1 MKQFKQVIIKMGEH
15 IEDNMHVVRERE
27 IVYFHFDLPKDVGKN
42 LKHGLAFTTKH
53 NESLA
58 ERKIKNKIDQLSF
71 KHKCGN
77 NIHEHRKQ

>member
-1 MKQFKQVIIKMGEH
+1 MKQFKQVIIKIAEH
-15 IEDNMHVVRERE
+15 IEDNLHVVRERE
-27 IVYFHFDLPKDVGKN
+27 IVYFHFDLPKVGKN

-71 KHKCGN
+71 KHKYEN